1 MWYSGIISPCISV
14 LDLSSKSH
22 RRFRRLFP
30 FKSAQTKKEN
40 DKNAIQSATDLNSN
54 LKWVASAEEPKDA
67 VSSITLHLL
76 PQCEFCFFDKDE
88 MSCITLLQERISSSV
103 VSYNV
108 IMFLVNKDNFEMMEW
123 KKCTNRKLPH
133 VLLALNTG
141 FKMQHLNIVEYFMSS
156 VVTSENLELQAVQ
169 TYSEIVN
176 QNIDKTTTY
185 QTGRTHTFG
194 VNAEIAVCGKIL
206 TMASMGG
213 KFGLKYDYSRSRSN
227 TTSVV
232 EKTLHS
238 EGMEVEVPPNH
249 SCTIEMTRNTFTAEV
264 TFTGEM
270 TRMYKNN
277 EIRKTFIHQEV
288 VEIQMPPCPAPFV
301 CLPYLTH
308 LIPLISSLVETAR
321 TKLGVSD

>member
-22 RRFRRLFP
+22 RWFRRLFP
-30 FKSAQTKKEN
+30 FKSAKTKKEN
-40 DKNAIQSATDLNSN
+40 DKNVIQSATDLNSN
-54 LKWVASAEEPKDA
+54 LKWVASAEVPKDA
-67 VSSITLHLL
+67 VSVKDEQKEYYIANLL

-103 VSYNV
+103 VSYNA

-123 KKCTNRKLPH
+123 KKFLT
-133 VLLALNTG
+133 LNTD

-156 VVTSENLELQAVQ
+156 VVTSENLKLQTVQ
-169 TYSEIVN
+169 TYGGIVN

-206 TMASMGG
+206 TMASIGG

-238 EGMEVEVPPNH
+238 VGMEVEVPPNH
-249 SCTIEMTRNTFTAEV
+249 SCTIEMTSNTFTAEV
-264 TFTGEM
+264 PFTGEM

-288 VEIQMPPCPAPFV
+288 VEIQTLVNPCQLLSEV
-301 CLPYLTH
+301 
-308 LIPLISSLVETAR
+308 R
-321 TKLGVSD
+321 TC